1 MRSLLDH
8 GNNWLLL
15 SNKVRL
21 TKPNRCHRIYVLR
34 TRTRKEHQDKE
45 QSMKRY
51 IKWLFVLIGILI
63 VLYLRATTD
72 FIKLDETSNDFGFW
86 SILPAL
92 VTLILCF
99 STREVI
105 PSLFAGILLGG
116 FISGKYNIV
125 QEFLIPSI
133 GSPKYG
139 EILLVYLWCLGG
151 LIGIWGKT
159 GGAQHFARWAGIR
172 IAKDRRS
179 AKFFAYLMGVLFHQG
194 GTISTIL
201 AGSTV
206 RPVCDE
212 KKVSHEEL
220 SYIIDSTASPVAT
233 VLPFNVWPIYIG
245 GLVVGTSPIFA
256 DLDVSKTYIF
266 KAIPFNFY
274 AWFALLFTLLLSWE
288 KLPWYGK
295 RMKQAMKRV
304 ESTGALNRG
313 EAQPLISKELS
324 ELEIPEGFKPSILGF
339 LVPIGMLLSVA
350 IGPYLFIGKLFVSEA
365 FILATLSAMILA
377 LYQGM
382 RLKTVIEGFVNGCKG
397 VTVGAIILG
406 LAVTLGNVSGS
417 LGTANYIIRTSGK
430 LIIPFLLPAIFLLV
444 TMFISFSI
452 GTSWGTYA
460 VVFPIAMPLAY
471 SVNPD
476 PFFNLLCFA
485 AVTGGSVYG
494 DNCSPISDTTILSS
508 LATGTDLMDH
518 VFTQMPLASVAAGLG
533 AILYT
538 VIALIAL

>member
-1 MRSLLDH
+1 
-8 GNNWLLL
+8 
-15 SNKVRL
+15 
-21 TKPNRCHRIYVLR
+21 
-34 TRTRKEHQDKE
+34 
-45 QSMKRY
+45 MKRT
-51 IKWLFVLIGILI
+51 IRWIVIFIFVSSLFLVRKYTGLITMDHDAG
-63 VLYLRATTD
+63 
-72 FIKLDETSNDFGFW
+72 DFGIW
-86 SILPAL
+86 SIVPAL
-92 VTLILCF
+92 MTLVLCF
-99 STREVI
+99 ATKEVI
-105 PSLFAGILLGG
+105 PSLFTGIFLGG
-116 FISGKYNIV
+116 IISGRFNIV
-125 QEFLIPSI
+125 QEYLIPSV

-159 GGAQHFARWAGIR
+159 GGAKYFAEWAGAK
-172 IAKDRRS
+172 IAKDRKS
-179 AKFFAYLMGVLFHQG
+179 AKFFAFLVGVLFHQG

-206 RPVCDE
+206 RPVCDA

-256 DLDVSKTYIF
+256 TLDISKAYIF

-274 AWFALLFTLLLSWE
+274 AWIALLFTFLLSWE

-295 RMKQAMKRV
+295 RMKRAMERV
-304 ESTGALNRG
+304 KTTGKLNRDD
-313 EAQPLISKELS
+313 ARPLISKELS
-324 ELEIPEGFKPSILGF
+324 DLKIPEGFKPSLLGF
-339 LVPIGMLLSVA
+339 IVPIGVLLCVA
-350 IGPYLFIGKLFVSEA
+350 IGPYLIIGKLYVSEA
-365 FILATLSAMILA
+365 FMLSVLSAMALA
-377 LYQGM
+377 MYRGM
-382 RLKTVIEGFVNGCKG
+382 KLKDVIEGFVDGCKG

-417 LGTANYIIRTSGK
+417 LGTANFIIRTTSEF
-430 LIIPFLLPAIFLLV
+430 IVPFLLPAIFLFT
-444 TMFISFSI
+444 TMLISFSI

-518 VFTQMPLASVAAGLG
+518 VFTQLPLATLAAFI
-533 AILYT
+533 AAVMYT
-538 VIALIAL
+538 ALAMIVL

>member
-1 MRSLLDH
+1 MNRNLKWLLIFASIIAVLYIRETTNIISTPATTKDFGLWSLL
-8 GNNWLLL
+8 
-15 SNKVRL
+15 
-21 TKPNRCHRIYVLR
+21 
-34 TRTRKEHQDKE
+34 
-45 QSMKRY
+45 
-51 IKWLFVLIGILI
+51 
-63 VLYLRATTD
+63 
-72 FIKLDETSNDFGFW
+72 
-86 SILPAL
+86 PAII
-92 VTLILCF
+92 TLALCF
-99 STREVI
+99 ATKEVI
-105 PSLFAGILLGG
+105 PSLFAGIVLGG
-116 FISGKYNIV
+116 IISGKFNIV

-133 GSPKYG
+133 GSAKYG
-139 EILLVYLWCLGG
+139 EILLVYLWSLGG

-159 GGAQHFARWAGIR
+159 GGAKYFAEWAGAK
-172 IAKDRRS
+172 IAKDRRTT
-179 AKFFAYLMGVLFHQG
+179 KFFAFLLGILFHQG
-194 GTISTIL
+194 GTVSTIL

-206 RPVCDE
+206 RPVSDA

-245 GLVVGTSPIFA
+245 GLVLGTSPIFNNP
-256 DLDVSKTYIF
+256 DVSKAYLF

-274 AWFALLFTLLLSWE
+274 AWFALLFTFLLSWE

-295 RMKQAMKRV
+295 RMKKAMERV
-304 ESTGALNRG
+304 KATGALNH
-313 EAQPLISKELS
+313 EKAQPLISKELTD
-324 ELEIPEGFKPSILGF
+324 LNIPEGYQPSILGF
-339 LVPIGMLLSVA
+339 LVPIGVLLAVA
-350 IGPYLFIGKLFVSEA
+350 IGPYIFIGKLYVSEA
-365 FILATLSAMILA
+365 FILSVLSAMALA
-377 LYQGM
+377 MYRGM
-382 RLKTVIEGFVNGCKG
+382 PLKTVIEGFVDGCKG

-417 LGTANYIIRTSGK
+417 LGTANFIVRTTSG
-430 LIIPFLLPAIFLLV
+430 LIVPFLLPAIFLFI

-518 VFTQMPLASVAAGLG
+518 VLTQLPLASLAAGLA

-538 VIALIAL
+538 VIALFTL

>member
-1 MRSLLDH
+1 MNRNLK
-8 GNNWLLL
+8 WLL
-15 SNKVRL
+15 
-21 TKPNRCHRIYVLR
+21 
-34 TRTRKEHQDKE
+34 
-45 QSMKRY
+45 
-51 IKWLFVLIGILI
+51 VLIGIVGLI
-63 VLYLRATTD
+63 ILRESTGFITFNETAKD
-72 FIKLDETSNDFGFW
+72 FALW

-92 VTLILCF
+92 IALILCF
-99 STREVI
+99 TTREVI
-105 PSLFAGILLGG
+105 PSLFAGIVLGG
-116 FISGKYNIV
+116 VISGKFNIV

-133 GSPKYG
+133 GSAKYG

-159 GGAQHFARWAGIR
+159 GGAQYFAEWAGAK
-172 IAKDRRS
+172 IAKDRRT
-179 AKFFAYLMGVLFHQG
+179 AKFFAFLVGVLFHQG

-206 RPVCDE
+206 RPVCDK

-256 DLDVSKTYIF
+256 DLDISKAYIF

-274 AWFALLFTLLLSWE
+274 AWFALLFTFLLAWE

-295 RMKQAMKRV
+295 RMRRAMERV
-304 ESTGALNRG
+304 RATGALNRDKS
-313 EAQPLISKELS
+313 QPLISKELT
-324 ELEIPEGFKPSILGF
+324 ELKIPEGFRPSISGF
-339 LVPIGMLLSVA
+339 LVPIGVLLSIA
-350 IGPYLFIGKLFVSEA
+350 IGPYLIIGKLFVSEA
-365 FILATLSAMILA
+365 FVLSTLSAMALA
-377 LYQGM
+377 MYQGM

-406 LAVTLGNVSGS
+406 LAVTLGNVSGA
-417 LGTANYIIRTSGK
+417 LGTANFIIRTTSAW
-430 LIIPFLLPAIFLLV
+430 IVPFLLPAIFLFV

-518 VFTQMPLASVAAGLG
+518 VLTQLPLATVAALLG
-533 AILYT
+533 ALVYT
-538 VIALIAL
+538 VIALVAL

>member
-1 MRSLLDH
+1 MNRNLK
-8 GNNWLLL
+8 WLLIFI
-15 SNKVRL
+15 SIIV
-21 TKPNRCHRIYVLR
+21 
-34 TRTRKEHQDKE
+34 
-45 QSMKRY
+45 
-51 IKWLFVLIGILI
+51 
-63 VLYLRATTD
+63 VLYLRQNTNLILFNEAN
-72 FIKLDETSNDFGFW
+72 EDFGLW
-86 SILPAL
+86 SIFPAI

-99 STREVI
+99 ATKEVI
-105 PSLFAGILLGG
+105 PSLFAGIVLGG
-116 FISGKYNIV
+116 VISGKFNIV

-133 GSPKYG
+133 GSVRYG

-159 GGAQHFARWAGIR
+159 GGAQYFAEWAGSK
-172 IAKDRRS
+172 IAKDRRTS
-179 AKFFAYLMGVLFHQG
+179 KFFAFLIGVLFHQG

-206 RPVCDE
+206 RPVSDQ
-212 KKVSHEEL
+212 KNVSHEEL

-233 VLPFNVWPIYIG
+233 VLPFNVWPIYVG
-245 GLVVGTSPIFA
+245 GLVMGTSPIFT

-274 AWFALLFTLLLSWE
+274 AWFALLFTFLLSWE

-295 RMKQAMKRV
+295 RMKRAMERAKT
-304 ESTGALNRG
+304 TGAVNRDNA
-313 EAQPLISKELS
+313 EPLISKELT
-324 ELEIPEGFKPSILGF
+324 ELKIPEGYKPSILGF
-339 LVPIGMLLSVA
+339 VVPIGVLLAVA
-350 IGPYLFIGKLFVSEA
+350 MGPYILFGKLYVSEA
-365 FILATLSAMILA
+365 FVLSVLSAMALA
-377 LYQGM
+377 LYRGM
-382 RLKTVIEGFVNGCKG
+382 KLKTVIEGFVDGCKG

-406 LAVTLGNVSGS
+406 LAVTLGNVSGA
-417 LGTANYIIRTSGK
+417 LGTANFIVHTFSSIIV
-430 LIIPFLLPAIFLLV
+430 PFLLPAIFLFV

-476 PFFNLLCFA
+476 PFFTLLCFA

-518 VFTQMPLASVAAGLG
+518 VLTQMPLATLAAVLG

-538 VIALIAL
+538 IIAIFAF

>member
-1 MRSLLDH
+1 MNKIAKWILLGLALLAVLWIRQNTSWISLSDD
-8 GNNWLLL
+8 
-15 SNKVRL
+15 S
-21 TKPNRCHRIYVLR
+21 
-34 TRTRKEHQDKE
+34 Q
-45 QSMKRY
+45 
-51 IKWLFVLIGILI
+51 
-63 VLYLRATTD
+63 
-72 FIKLDETSNDFGFW
+72 DFGFW
-86 SILPAL
+86 SLVPAL
-92 VTLILCF
+92 ATLILCF
-99 STREVI
+99 ATKEVI
-105 PSLFAGILLGG
+105 PSLFAGVALGG
-116 FISGKYNIV
+116 IISGKFNIV

-133 GSPKYG
+133 GSEKYG

-159 GGAQHFARWAGIR
+159 GGARHFAVWVGSK
-172 IAKDRRS
+172 IAKDRKS
-179 AKFFAYLMGVLFHQG
+179 AKFFAYLVGILFHQG

-206 RPVCDE
+206 KPVCDE

-233 VLPFNVWPIYIG
+233 ILPFNVWPIYIG
-245 GLVVGTSPIFA
+245 GLVVGTSPLFS
-256 DLDVSKTYIF
+256 DLDISKSWIF

-274 AWFALLFTLLLSWE
+274 AWIAILFTLLLAWE
-288 KLPWYGK
+288 KLPWYGSK
-295 RMKQAMKRV
+295 MKKAMIRAR
-304 ESTGALNRG
+304 ETGDLNRSD
-313 EAQPLISKELS
+313 ANPLISRELS
-324 ELEIPEGFKPSILGF
+324 ELRIPEGFKPSNLGF
-339 LVPIGMLLSVA
+339 IVPIGVLLTVA
-350 IGPYLFIGKLFVSEA
+350 VGPYILIGKLYVSEA
-365 FILATLSAMILA
+365 FLLSVLSAIGLA

-382 RLKTVIEGFVNGCKG
+382 KLRVIIEGFVDGCKG

-406 LAVTLGNVSGS
+406 FAVTLGNVSAS
-417 LGTANYIIRTSGK
+417 LGTANFIVRTTSS
-430 LIIPFLLPAIFLLV
+430 LIVPFLLPAIFLFI

-518 VFTQMPLASVAAGLG
+518 VLTQLPLATMAAFLAG
-533 AILYT
+533 ILYT
-538 VIALIAL
+538 AIAFFTV

>member
-1 MRSLLDH
+1 
-8 GNNWLLL
+8 
-15 SNKVRL
+15 
-21 TKPNRCHRIYVLR
+21 
-34 TRTRKEHQDKE
+34 
-45 QSMKRY
+45 MKRTLT
-51 IKWLFVLIGILI
+51 WLFVLLVFGGLI
-63 VLYLRATTD
+63 FVRGNTDVIRFNQTT
-72 FIKLDETSNDFGFW
+72 NDFAFW
-86 SILPAL
+86 SVLPAL
-92 VTLILCF
+92 VALLLCF
-99 STREVI
+99 TTKEVI
-105 PSLFAGILLGG
+105 PSLFAGIALGG
-116 FISGKYNIV
+116 VISGKFNIV
-125 QEFLIPSI
+125 QEFLIPSV
-133 GSPKYG
+133 GSAKYG

-159 GGAQHFARWAGIR
+159 GGAQHFAEWAGAK
-172 IAKDRRS
+172 IAKDRRT
-179 AKFFAYLMGVLFHQG
+179 AKFFAFLVGVLFHQG

-206 RPVCDE
+206 RPVCDK

-233 VLPFNVWPIYIG
+233 ILPFNVWPIYIG
-245 GLVVGTSPIFA
+245 GLVVGTSPLFA
-256 DLDVSKTYIF
+256 DLDISKTYIF

-274 AWFALLFTLLLSWE
+274 AWFALMFTFLLSWE

-295 RMKQAMKRV
+295 RMKRAMDRV
-304 ESTGALNRG
+304 KKTGALNR
-313 EAQPLISKELS
+313 ERSQPLISRELS
-324 ELEIPEGFKPSILGF
+324 DLEVPEGFRPSISGF
-339 LVPIGMLLSVA
+339 LVPIGVLLSVA
-350 IGPYLFIGKLFVSEA
+350 IIPYLVIGRLFVSEA
-365 FILATLSAMILA
+365 FVLATLSAMGLA
-377 LYQGM
+377 IYQGM
-382 RLKTVIEGFVNGCKG
+382 ALKTVLEGFVNGCKG

-406 LAVTLGNVSGS
+406 LAVTLGNVSGA
-417 LGTANYIIRTSGK
+417 LGTANFIIRTTSEW
-430 LIIPFLLPAIFLLV
+430 IVPFLLPAIFLFV

-518 VFTQMPLASVAAGLG
+518 VLTQLPLASAAALLG
-533 AILYT
+533 AVAYT

>member
-1 MRSLLDH
+1 MNRKLK
-8 GNNWLLL
+8 WLL
-15 SNKVRL
+15 
-21 TKPNRCHRIYVLR
+21 
-34 TRTRKEHQDKE
+34 
-45 QSMKRY
+45 
-51 IKWLFVLIGILI
+51 VLIGIVALLI
-63 VLYLRATTD
+63 LRESTGFISYNETTKD
-72 FIKLDETSNDFGFW
+72 FALW

-92 VTLILCF
+92 IALILCF

-105 PSLFAGILLGG
+105 PSLFAGIVLGG
-116 FISGKYNIV
+116 VISGKLNIV

-133 GSPKYG
+133 GSAKYG

-159 GGAQHFARWAGIR
+159 GGAQYFAEWAGAK
-172 IAKDRRS
+172 IAKDRRTT
-179 AKFFAYLMGVLFHQG
+179 KFFAFLVGVLFHQG

-206 RPVCDE
+206 RPVCDK

-256 DLDVSKTYIF
+256 NLDISKAYLF

-274 AWFALLFTLLLSWE
+274 AWFALLFTFLLSWE

-295 RMKQAMKRV
+295 RMSRAMERV
-304 ESTGALNRG
+304 KTTGALNRDKS
-313 EAQPLISKELS
+313 EPLISDELS
-324 ELEIPEGFKPSILGF
+324 EVKVPDGFKPSILGF
-339 LVPIGMLLSVA
+339 LVPIGVLLSIA
-350 IGPYLFIGKLFVSEA
+350 IGPYLILGKLFVSEA
-365 FILATLSAMILA
+365 FVLATLSAMALA

-382 RLKTVIEGFVNGCKG
+382 RLKTIIEGFVNGCKG

-406 LAVTLGNVSGS
+406 LAVTLGNVSGA
-417 LGTANYIIRTSGK
+417 LGTANFIIRTTSS
-430 LIIPFLLPAIFLLV
+430 LIVPFLLPAILLFV

-476 PFFNLLCFA
+476 PFFTLLCFA

-518 VFTQMPLASVAAGLG
+518 VLTQMPLATAA
-533 AILYT
+533 AILGGVAYT
-538 VIALIAL
+538 LIALIAL

>member
-1 MRSLLDH
+1 
-8 GNNWLLL
+8 
-15 SNKVRL
+15 
-21 TKPNRCHRIYVLR
+21 
-34 TRTRKEHQDKE
+34 
-45 QSMKRY
+45 MKRY
-51 IKWLFVLIGILI
+51 LQWLFVLIGIVV
-63 VLYLRATTD
+63 VLYLRANTD
-72 FIKLDETSNDFGFW
+72 FINYNETLNDFGFW
-86 SILPAL
+86 SLLPAL

-99 STREVI
+99 ATREVI

-116 FISGKYNIV
+116 LISGKYNIV

-159 GGAQHFARWAGIR
+159 GGAQYFARWAGDK
-172 IAKDRRS
+172 IAKDRRT
-179 AKFFAYLMGVLFHQG
+179 AKFFAYLMGLLFHQG

-233 VLPFNVWPIYIG
+233 ILPFNVWPIYIG
-245 GLVVGTSPIFA
+245 GLVVGTSPIFY
-256 DLDVSKTYIF
+256 DLDVSKAYIF

-274 AWFALLFTLLLSWE
+274 AWIALIFTLLVSWE

-295 RMKQAMKRV
+295 RMKQAMERV
-304 ESTGALNRG
+304 KTTGDLNRG
-313 EAQPLISKELS
+313 GSQPLISKELS
-324 ELEIPEGFKPSILGF
+324 ELKIPEGFRPSILGF
-339 LVPIGMLLSVA
+339 LIPIGVLLAVA
-350 IGPYLFIGKLFVSEA
+350 IGPYLIIGKLYVSEA
-365 FILATLSAMILA
+365 FILAALSAMILA

-382 RLKTVIEGFVNGCKG
+382 RLKVVIEGFVNGCKG

-417 LGTANYIIRTSGK
+417 LGTANFIIRTSGK
-430 LIIPFLLPAIFLLV
+430 LIIPFLLPAIFLFV

-476 PFFNLLCFA
+476 PFFNLLCFS

-518 VFTQMPLASVAAGLG
+518 VFTQLPLASLAAGLG
-533 AILYT
+533 AVLYT
-538 VIALIAL
+538 VIALLSL

>member
-1 MRSLLDH
+1 MNRVVKWSL
-8 GNNWLLL
+8 
-15 SNKVRL
+15 
-21 TKPNRCHRIYVLR
+21 I
-34 TRTRKEHQDKE
+34 
-45 QSMKRY
+45 
-51 IKWLFVLIGILI
+51 LIGLLVVLFIRQNTGLI
-63 VLYLRATTD
+63 QLNETTQD
-72 FIKLDETSNDFGFW
+72 YALW
-86 SILPAL
+86 SIMPAL
-92 VTLILCF
+92 ITLILCF
-99 STREVI
+99 STREVV
-105 PSLFAGILLGG
+105 PSLFAGIVLGG
-116 FISGKYNIV
+116 IISAKFNIV

-133 GSPKYG
+133 GSVKYG

-151 LIGIWGKT
+151 LIGIWSKT
-159 GGAQHFARWAGIR
+159 GGAQHFAEWAGAK
-172 IAKDRRS
+172 IAKDRRT
-179 AKFFAYLMGVLFHQG
+179 AKFFAFLLGVLFHQG

-206 RPVCDE
+206 RPVSDT

-256 DLDVSKTYIF
+256 NLEISKSYIF

-274 AWFALLFTLLLSWE
+274 AWFALLFTFLLSWE

-295 RMKQAMKRV
+295 RMKQAMVRAQT
-304 ESTGALNRG
+304 TGALNR
-313 EAQPLISKELS
+313 EDARPLISRELS
-324 ELEIPEGFKPSILGF
+324 ELRIPEGYKPSIIEF
-339 LVPIGMLLSVA
+339 LIPIGVLLTVA
-350 IGPYLFIGKLFVSEA
+350 IAPYLIIGKLLVSEA
-365 FILATLSAMILA
+365 FVLSTLSAMALA
-377 LYQGM
+377 MFRGM
-382 RLKTVIEGFVNGCKG
+382 PLKTVIEGFVDGCKG
-397 VTVGAIILG
+397 VTIGAIILG
-406 LAVTLGNVSGS
+406 LAVTLGNVSGT
-417 LGTANYIIRTSGK
+417 LGTANFIIRTTSK
-430 LIIPFLLPAIFLLV
+430 LIVPFLLPALFLFI

-518 VFTQMPLASVAAGLG
+518 VLTQLPLASMAAILG
-533 AILYT
+533 AIVYT
-538 VIALIAL
+538 IIALIAL

>member
-1 MRSLLDH
+1 MIRS
-8 GNNWLLL
+8 
-15 SNKVRL
+15 K
-21 TKPNRCHRIYVLR
+21 
-34 TRTRKEHQDKE
+34 
-45 QSMKRY
+45 MKRY
-51 IKWLFVLIGILI
+51 LKWLFVLIGIVVI
-63 VLYLRATTD
+63 LYLRTNTD
-72 FIKLDETSNDFGFW
+72 FIKFDETLNDFGLW

-92 VTLILCF
+92 VTLFLCF
-99 STREVI
+99 ATREVI

-133 GSPKYG
+133 GSAKYG

-159 GGAQHFARWAGIR
+159 GGAQYFARWAGAK
-172 IAKDRRS
+172 IAKDRRT

-233 VLPFNVWPIYIG
+233 VLPFNVWPLYIG

-256 DLDVSKTYIF
+256 DLDVSKAYIF

-295 RMKQAMKRV
+295 RMKKAMERV
-304 ESTGALNRG
+304 KSTGALNRG
-313 EAQPLISKELS
+313 GAQPLISKELS
-324 ELEIPEGFKPSILGF
+324 ELKIPEGFKPSILGF
-339 LVPIGMLLSVA
+339 LVPIGVLLTIA
-350 IGPYLFIGKLFVSEA
+350 IGPYLIIGKLYVSEA

-377 LYQGM
+377 IYQGM
-382 RLKTVIEGFVNGCKG
+382 QLKTVIEGFVNGCKG

-417 LGTANYIIRTSGK
+417 LGTANFIIRTSGK
-430 LIIPFLLPAIFLLV
+430 LIIPFLLPAILLFV

-471 SVNPD
+471 SVSPD

-518 VFTQMPLASVAAGLG
+518 VFTQLPLATLAAVLG

-538 VIALIAL
+538 IIALIAL

>member
-1 MRSLLDH
+1 MNRH
-8 GNNWLLL
+8 FKWLL
-15 SNKVRL
+15 
-21 TKPNRCHRIYVLR
+21 
-34 TRTRKEHQDKE
+34 
-45 QSMKRY
+45 
-51 IKWLFVLIGILI
+51 VLIGIAALFI
-63 VLYLRATTD
+63 LRKSTNFISFNEATQD
-72 FIKLDETSNDFGFW
+72 FALW

-92 VTLILCF
+92 IALILCF

-105 PSLFAGILLGG
+105 PSLFAGIVLGG
-116 FISGKYNIV
+116 VISGKLNIV

-133 GSPKYG
+133 GSAKYG

-159 GGAQHFARWAGIR
+159 GGAQYFAEWAGAKL
-172 IAKDRRS
+172 AKDRRT
-179 AKFFAYLMGVLFHQG
+179 AKFFAYLVGVLFHQG

-206 RPVCDE
+206 RPVCDK

-256 DLDVSKTYIF
+256 DLDISKTYIF

-274 AWFALLFTLLLSWE
+274 AWIALLFTFLLAWE

-295 RMKQAMKRV
+295 RMRQAMERV
-304 ESTGALNRG
+304 KTTGALNRDKS
-313 EAQPLISKELS
+313 QPLISKELS
-324 ELEIPEGFKPSILGF
+324 ELKIPEGFQPSILGF
-339 LVPIGMLLSVA
+339 LVPIGVLLSVA
-350 IGPYLFIGKLFVSEA
+350 IGPYLIIGKLFVSEA
-365 FILATLSAMILA
+365 FVLATLSAIALA
-377 LYQGM
+377 MYQGM

-406 LAVTLGNVSGS
+406 LAVTLGSVSGT
-417 LGTANYIIRTSGK
+417 LGTANFIIRTTSSW
-430 LIIPFLLPAIFLLV
+430 IIPFLLPAILLFV

-476 PFFNLLCFA
+476 PFFTLLCFA

-518 VFTQMPLASVAAGLG
+518 VLTQMPLATVAAVLG
-533 AILYT
+533 AIAYT
-538 VIALIAL
+538 IIALVAL